1 MNELVGAWELVSF
14 EATAP
19 DGAVSYPFG
28 PDAIGLIVYTESG
41 HMSAAIAVADRP
53 SFTSDS
59 RFSASDDE
67 AAAAYRSYFSYFGT
81 YDVGASPDTIV
92 HNVVADLFPN
102 ASGSTRPRT
111 VELHN
116 DTLTLGVAPSRFSSA
131 TSTLVWSRAKSS
143 T

>member
-1 MNELVGAWELVSF
+1 MNELIGAWELVSF
-14 EATAP
+14 EATAA

-28 PDAIGLIVYTESG
+28 PDAIGLLVYTESG
-41 HMSAAIAVADRP
+41 HVSVAIAKADRP
-53 SFTSDS
+53 PFTSES
-59 RFSASDDE
+59 RISASDDE
-67 AAAAYRSYFSYFGT
+67 AAAAFQSYFSYFGT
-81 YDVGASPDTIV
+81 YDVDASLDTIV
-92 HNVVADLFPN
+92 HNIVADLFPN
-102 ASGSTRPRT
+102 GSGSTRPRT